1 MTLKSVTLVH
11 YLFLFM
17 LQKIVFIVLFLTS
30 FWVSAQNEQLALQY
44 FDDGEFEKALT
55 IFEENLQKQ
64 PSNYF
69 FFQKVI
75 ECRQQLKQYDKAEEV
90 ILKRKEKYNQPILLV
105 ELGYN
110 YQLQKN
116 EIEAKKQYDLAL
128 LEVEKQANHA
138 YQVASSFE
146 KKVLLDW
153 AIKTYE
159 TAQKVNPNLNFDY
172 QTALLQG
179 QLGNL
184 DLMLEK
190 LLDYG
195 YKNQENTALVQ
206 NQLSRYLMDD
216 TEGTFA
222 DAIKKSLL
230 LKTQKSQDVYW
241 NQSLSWLFV
250 QQKEYG
256 KAFVQEKAVYKRNP
270 ESFYNIVTLARLAIE
285 EKQNED
291 ATTILTFVLE
301 NTQDLEL
308 QMQAHHFLLSME
320 IESALQ
326 KEYATIDLKLQDLL
340 KKYGISPYSL
350 DLQILSAH
358 FKTFYLNQSKLGIE
372 LLQNALKL
380 PLNLREQ
387 AEVKMELADIMVYDE
402 KFNQAILYYAQVED
416 NMKNDVLAHEASLK
430 LAKANFYKKDFDWTL
445 QQVKNLKQSSSLLIA
460 NDAVELFLLI
470 QDNSIEDS
478 LRVALQAYAK
488 ADLQLYQK
496 KNEEAL
502 QSFLTIL
509 EKHKGESIED
519 ETLLKIADIYYQK
532 KDYLK
537 ALSYYQNILDN
548 HKEGIYIDEALF
560 FSAEIYRKHLL
571 DNEKA
576 KPLYEKM
583 VLEHPDSLYY
593 TESRKQ
599 YRTLRGDTTI

>member
-1 MTLKSVTLVH
+1 MIQKSAFFILV
-11 YLFLFM
+11 LSSFL
-17 LQKIVFIVLFLTS
+17 
-30 FWVSAQNEQLALQY
+30 VSAQNEQLALQY

-55 IFEENLQKQ
+55 VFEENLQKQ
-64 PSNYF
+64 PSNFF

-90 ILKRKEKYNQPILLV
+90 ILKRKEKYNQPLLLV

-110 YQLQKN
+110 FQLQKKGD
-116 EIEAKKQYDLAL
+116 ESKKQYNLAL
-128 LEVEKQANHA
+128 LEVEKEPNFA
-138 YQVASSFE
+138 YQVANSFE

-159 TAQKVNPNLNFDY
+159 IAQKVNPNLNFDY

-184 DLMLEK
+184 DIMLEK

-206 NQLSRYLMDD
+206 NQLSRYLLDD

-241 NQSLSWLFV
+241 NQFLSWLFV

-270 ESFYNIVTLARLAIE
+270 ESFYNIVTLARLAID

-308 QMQAHHFLLSME
+308 QMQAHHFLISME
-320 IESALQ
+320 IESASQ
-326 KEYATIDLKLQDLL
+326 KEYAPIDLKLQDIL

-350 DLQILSAH
+350 DLQLLTAH
-358 FKTFYLNQSKLGIE
+358 FETFYLNQPELGKQ

-380 PLNLREQ
+380 PLNLRDQ
-387 AEVKMELADIMVYDE
+387 SKVKMELADIMVYDE

-416 NMKNDVLAHEASLK
+416 NLKNDVLAHESSLK
-430 LAKANFYKKDFDWTL
+430 LAHANFYKKDFDWTL
-445 QQVKNLKQSSSLLIA
+445 QQVKVLKQSPSLLIA

-470 QDNSIEDS
+470 QDNSVEDS

-502 QSFLTIL
+502 QSFLAIL

-593 TESRKQ
+593 IESRKQ
-599 YRTLRGDTTI
+599 YRTLRGDSTI

>member
-1 MTLKSVTLVH
+1 
-11 YLFLFM
+11 M
-17 LQKIVFIVLFLTS
+17 LQKIAIVLVFFSS
-30 FWVSAQNEQLALQY
+30 FWASAQNEQLALQY
-44 FDDGEFEKALT
+44 FDNGEFEKALT
-55 IFEENLQKQ
+55 IFEENAQKQ

-69 FFQKVI
+69 FFQKII
-75 ECRQQLKQYDKAEEV
+75 ECQQQLKQYNKAEEI

-110 YQLQKN
+110 FQLQKN
-116 EIEAKKQYDLAL
+116 EIKAKNQYDLAL

-138 YQVASSFE
+138 YQIASSFE

-190 LLDYG
+190 LLEYG
-195 YKNQENTALVQ
+195 YKNQENTALIQ

-216 TEGTFA
+216 SEGTFA
-222 DAIKKSLL
+222 AEIRKSLL

-256 KAFVQEKAVYKRNP
+256 KAFIQEKAVYKRNP
-270 ESFYNIVTLARLAIE
+270 ETIYNIIILGKLAIE
-285 EKQNED
+285 ENQDED
-291 ATTILTFVLE
+291 AKIIFQFILDNSSDPQLHLE
-301 NTQDLEL
+301 AYD
-308 QMQAHHFLLSME
+308 FLLSSQIKNAHVNEYQE
-320 IESALQ
+320 IYNGLNSVLAKYQ
-326 KEYATIDLKLQDLL
+326 QNPYLL
-340 KKYGISPYSL
+340 KI
-350 DLQILSAH
+350 ILLTAN
-358 FKTFYLNQSKLGIE
+358 FEAFYLNKPEVAKIRLNDYLNTSS
-372 LLQNALKL
+372 
-380 PLNLREQ
+380 LNLRDQ
-387 AEVKMELADIMVYDE
+387 SKVKMELADIMVYDE

-416 NMKNDVLAHEASLK
+416 NLKNDVLAHEASLK

-460 NDAVELFLLI
+460 NDAIELFLLI
-470 QDNSIEDS
+470 QDNSAEDS
-478 LRVALQAYAK
+478 LRIALQSYAK
-488 ADLQLYQK
+488 ADFQLYQK
-496 KNEEAL
+496 KNEDAL
-502 QSFLTIL
+502 QSFLNIL

-519 ETLLKIADIYYQK
+519 ETLLKIATIYQQK
-532 KDYLK
+532 KEFTK
-537 ALSYYQNILDN
+537 ALSYYQNILDH
-548 HKEGIYIDEALF
+548 HKEGIYKDEALF

-571 DNEKA
+571 DNNKA
-576 KPLYEKM
+576 KPLYEKI
-583 VLEHPDSLYY
+583 VLEHPDSLFY

-599 YRTLRGDTTI
+599 YRILRGDSMM

>member
-1 MTLKSVTLVH
+1 
-11 YLFLFM
+11 M
-17 LQKIVFIVLFLTS
+17 LQKIVFIVLFMTS

-44 FDDGEFEKALT
+44 FDNGEFEKAIT

-358 FKTFYLNQSKLGIE
+358 FKTFYLNQSKLGIK

-387 AEVKMELADIMVYDE
+387 AEVKMELADIMVYNE

>member
-1 MTLKSVTLVH
+1 
-11 YLFLFM
+11 M
-17 LQKIVFIVLFLTS
+17 LQKIAFFIFFLTS

-116 EIEAKKQYDLAL
+116 EIEAKKQYNLAL

-138 YQVASSFE
+138 YQVANFFE

-159 TAQKVNPNLNFDY
+159 TAQQANPNLNFDY

-206 NQLSRYLMDD
+206 NQLSRYLLDD

-308 QMQAHHFLLSME
+308 QMQAHHFLISME

-326 KEYATIDLKLQDLL
+326 KEYVAIDLKLQDLL

-350 DLQILSAH
+350 DLQLLTAH
-358 FKTFYLNQSKLGIE
+358 FEAFYLNQPELGKQ

-380 PLNLREQ
+380 PLNLRDQ
-387 AEVKMELADIMVYDE
+387 SKVKMELADIMVYDE

-416 NMKNDVLAHEASLK
+416 NLKNDVLAHEASMK
-430 LAKANFYKKDFDWTL
+430 LANANFYKKDFDWTL

-470 QDNSIEDS
+470 QDNSVEDS

-502 QSFLTIL
+502 QSFLAIL

-560 FSAEIYRKHLL
+560 FSAEIYRKHLM